1 MRIQEQSKKNTG
13 CQFAGQLA
21 CKCNQDC
28 VKNTGTSSSNL
39 YAAEFMLY
47 AFHFAHEI
55 EAPVNIIMKRKPTN
69 R

>member
-13 CQFAGQLA
+13 CKFAGQPA
-21 CKCNQDC
+21 CKCDQGC
-28 VKNTGTSSSNL
+28 VKNAGIASSNL

-47 AFHFAHEI
+47 AFHFAHQM
-55 EAPVNIIMKRKPTN
+55 EAPVSIIMKRKLVN